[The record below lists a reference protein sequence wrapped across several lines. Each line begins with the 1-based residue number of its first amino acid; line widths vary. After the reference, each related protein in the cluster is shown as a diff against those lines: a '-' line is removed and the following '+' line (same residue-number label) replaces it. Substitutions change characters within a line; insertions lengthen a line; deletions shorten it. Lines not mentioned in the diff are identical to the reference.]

1 MGHIGAKKRENG
13 VSFFFAYNFAK
24 ALVFHLFRLYKPTAF
39 CYNLYD
45 ITSKGASMHNRNAGM
60 LDKNFEIPSSINK
73 SGMTFYD
80 AKDLSLHGIEYI
92 DGKYR
97 RMRAEDAELI
107 GEKILMISSESAG
120 GRVKFRTNSNRI
132 AIYARYHSIA
142 KVSNYSLSATM
153 GFDIYTGQRFI
164 GVFVPP
170 FDTVDSYESLITLP
184 YSDGSMQEYTI
195 NFPICSE
202 VKQLLIG
209 IDESSCITIGTGY
222 KTQHP
227 IVFYGSSTTQGACAS
242 RPGNAY
248 PNMVSRGLD
257 ADFINLGFWGN
268 AKGEELMANYI
279 AGLKMSA
286 FVYDY
291 DYNAPSAEHLMATHE
306 KMFSIIRKA
315 NPSLPIIILSAPKP
329 YPNEDDIKRNEIIRK
344 TYENAVNNGDNNV
357 YLLFGNEILS
367 SVRDAALADNI
378 HPGDVGFA
386 AIAEAVISV
395 LGARLC
401 L

>member
-1 MGHIGAKKRENG
+1 MSRA
-13 VSFFFAYNFAK
+13 
-24 ALVFHLFRLYKPTAF
+24 
-39 CYNLYD
+39 D
-45 ITSKGASMHNRNAGM
+45 II
-60 LDKNFEIPSSINK
+60 LDKNFEIPSAINK

-80 AKDLSLHGIEYI
+80 AKELSLHGIEYI

-97 RMRAEDAELI
+97 RMKATDAEAI
-107 GEKILMISSESAG
+107 GEKVFMISSESAG
-120 GRVKFRTNSNRI
+120 GRVKFKTDSNRI
-132 AIYARYHSIA
+132 AIYAEYHSVS

-153 GFDIYTGQRFI
+153 GFDIYANERFI

-184 YSDGSMQEYTI
+184 YADGSMQEYTV

-202 VKQLLIG
+202 VKKLLIG
-209 IDESSCITIGTGY
+209 IDDNSSIALGTSY
-222 KTQHP
+222 KTDFP

-248 PNMVSRGLD
+248 PNMVSRRLD

-268 AKGEELMANYI
+268 AKGEEAMASYI
-279 AGLKMSA
+279 ARLDMSA

-315 NPSLPIIILSAPKP
+315 NPSLPIIIMSAPKP
-329 YPNEDDIKRNEIIRK
+329 YPTEEDLERISIIKI
-344 TYENAVNNGDNNV
+344 TYENAVKNGDENV
-357 YLLFGNEILS
+357 YFLSGTEILT
-367 SVRDAALADNI
+367 SVKDSALADNI
-378 HPGDVGFA
+378 HPGDIGFA
-386 AIAEAVISV
+386 AIANAVASI
-395 LGARLC
+395 LKEQLC